1 MSLNKKY
8 RNIWIVWILA
18 FFAIEGFALR
28 NNKVGDTLSENIR
41 EWIGT
46 NNPSRTWAMWIAR
59 IIVAAG
65 LVWALPHLLTGS
77 V

>member
-46 NNPSRTWAMWIAR
+46 NNPSRTWAMWILR
-59 IIVAAG
+59 IG
-65 LVWALPHLLTGS
+65 LGGLLIWAVPHFYTGS